1 MALRMAVDAAV
12 PLQEDSSKDVGM
24 EKITHTG
31 SSLRVGVAVG
41 DSVGNSVKGASVI

>member
-31 SSLRVGVAVG
+31 SNLRVGVAVG
-41 DSVGNSVKGASVI
+41 DSVGNSV